1 LVRPASPV
9 PDLNNA
15 FPGLGANRPGARPQK
30 GFPGLRGRPTRGQTS
45 KRLSLASGP
54 ASRVRRALSAVH
66 PRSRSLSEPLPQQP
80 PAPSVIMHGRSQH
93 CMCMQVI
100 WSDRLCVCSVDD
112 SQSYAKSRLDR
123 PRPSSADPGPDLEKA
138 FPGLGAGRPGAR
150 PQKGSPGLRGRPAR
164 GQTSKRLSRAS
175 GQAGPEPDLKK
186 ALPGFGAINVLLI
199 NLAPVGARF
208 YWFNFQKKIDLAPV
222 GARIY
227 WFSCK

>member
-1 LVRPASPV
+1 MVRPASPV

-93 CMCMQVI
+93 CACKSFGQT
-100 WSDRLCVCSVDD
+100 DCVC
-112 SQSYAKSRLDR
+112 ARLMTVSHTQR
-123 PRPSSADPGPDLEKA
+123 AGSTGLAHPVPTRGQTSKRLSLASGPAGPGPDLKKA
-138 FPGLGAGRPGAR
+138 LPGLGAGRPGAR
-150 PQKGSPGLRGRPAR
+150 PQKGSPGLRG
-164 GQTSKRLSRAS
+164 
-175 GQAGPEPDLKK
+175 D
-186 ALPGFGAINVLLI
+186 
-199 NLAPVGARF
+199 
-208 YWFNFQKKIDLAPV
+208 
-222 GARIY
+222 
-227 WFSCK
+227 